1 MLINAQKEM
10 HHTKF
15 IPPSMALSSE
25 ACSSE
30 GSPHKNSS
38 EFLSTTLPMMCLCE
52 NQLAHYNWD
61 GRIHP
66 DLPLPCKRVVGIRS
80 RKQAVAIPMRS
91 QDDTERESK
100 HGLVVDPMVTDILTR
115 LSIYTGRRCHP
126 WGYNSKVRFW
136 VARWGNT
143 FERWHTSYSHSI
155 LSACSQAGK
164 E

>member
-1 MLINAQKEM
+1 VLINAQKEM

-30 GSPHKNSS
+30 GSPRENSS
-38 EFLSTTLPMMCLCE
+38 EFLSTTLPTMCLCE
-52 NQLAHYNWD
+52 NQLAHYTWD

-80 RKQAVAIPMRS
+80 HKWAVASPVRS

-115 LSIYTGRRCHP
+115 LSIYTRRRCHP
-126 WGYNSKVRFW
+126 RGYNSKVRFW
-136 VARWGNT
+136 VAR
-143 FERWHTSYSHSI
+143 
-155 LSACSQAGK
+155 
-164 E
+164 

>member
-1 MLINAQKEM
+1 VLINAQKEM

-126 WGYNSKVRFW
+126 
-136 VARWGNT
+136 
-143 FERWHTSYSHSI
+143 
-155 LSACSQAGK
+155 
-164 E
+164 

>member
-15 IPPSMALSSE
+15 IPPSMALLSE

-30 GSPHKNSS
+30 GSPRENSS
-38 EFLSTTLPMMCLCE
+38 EFLSTTLPTMCLCE

-66 DLPLPCKRVVGIRS
+66 DLPSPCKRVVGIR
-80 RKQAVAIPMRS
+80 KWAVATVRS

-100 HGLVVDPMVTDILTR
+100 HGLVVDAMVTDILTR
-115 LSIYTGRRCHP
+115 LSIYTRR
-126 WGYNSKVRFW
+126 R
-136 VARWGNT
+136 
-143 FERWHTSYSHSI
+143 
-155 LSACSQAGK
+155 
-164 E
+164 